1 VAGHSYDHIFTVLK
15 INNMNK
21 KEIKNAITKDVCAFV
36 TNLGYMIDDD
46 GFHGSLTFQRHGS
59 SIDDSIEW
67 NRTYQDAVCL
77 NWASDQ
83 TKLDVQAITAY
94 MGPRIEWWN
103 AQYQPK
109 RATA

>member
-1 VAGHSYDHIFTVLK
+1 
-15 INNMNK
+15 MNK

-36 TNLGYMIDDD
+36 TNLEYSIDDD

-83 TKLDVQAITAY
+83 TKLDVQAINAY

-103 AQYQPK
+103 LQYQPK
-109 RATA
+109 RAMA